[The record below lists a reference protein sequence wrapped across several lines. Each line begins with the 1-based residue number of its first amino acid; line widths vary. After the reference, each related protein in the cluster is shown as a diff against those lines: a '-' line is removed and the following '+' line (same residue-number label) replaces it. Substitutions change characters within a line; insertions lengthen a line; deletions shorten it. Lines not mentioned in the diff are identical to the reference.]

1 MPKLLFNCLL
11 FLFTSSLIAQNS
23 ETEKELKTL
32 ENLEQ
37 AETYLE
43 KKSSKK
49 NKFIIFNEEK
59 HKTTLAKK
67 LFKSS
72 VGGTESTENEFEKTY
87 YKIVEKTETPYYR
100 VSYIY
105 LNGNKSNLKN
115 INNFRDGL
123 IDKFN
128 NSSPFDFLAKRHS
141 MDKNA
146 TRGGDSGWFSENDRN
161 STFETL
167 IIEDNHDI
175 DDVFPL
181 DIPSESGYYVVLKTH
196 EPKNISEIKVLKI
209 VETKD

>member
-1 MPKLLFNCLL
+1 MPKLLLNCLL
-11 FLFTSSLIAQNS
+11 LILTSAVMAQNS
-23 ETEKELKTL
+23 ATEKELEIL
-32 ENLEQ
+32 ETLEQ

-43 KKSSKK
+43 RKSFKK
-49 NKFIIFNEEK
+49 NKLVVFNEEK

-72 VGGTESTENEFEKTY
+72 VGGTEKTENEFEKIY
-87 YKIVEKTETPYYR
+87 YKVVEKTKTLYYR
-100 VSYIY
+100 VAYIY
-105 LNGNKSNLKN
+105 LDGNRSDLKN
-115 INNFRDGL
+115 VNNFRDGL
-123 IDKFN
+123 IDKYN

-146 TRGGDSGWFSENDRN
+146 TRGGDSGWFSKNNSN

-167 IIEDNHDI
+167 IIDDNHDLDTI
-175 DDVFPL
+175 FPL

-209 VETKD
+209 VEPKD